1 MAITSYE
8 QIVKD
13 VLLTGATPD
22 NNGERL
28 MLEGTM
34 LQANISEAIAEAKY
48 VGEIF
53 RDGMN
58 VTKRYSAGAKFLDS
72 IRVPL
77 ATPYPATSR
86 TVKVGARAGTPGNEG
101 LINRNPALMPADDE
115 FIVVLNQLNDQPLL
129 FPELATLATA
139 APLRDISRRIASFTE
154 SVVEDESASTL
165 AEILAYNIYRYQN
178 GADNINTIDITADG
192 AYATLLNSLNTKLS
206 NGDAITGAHT
216 YGTQGR
222 CIVARSA
229 FINNM
234 FNTKS
239 GIIVSG
245 SDIAQNM
252 LRKYNLDD
260 KWENRDFKGNAYRGY
275 AMQFD
280 FCECVD
286 FIWSRAEEYLG
297 LAKGALDHVIGIAVS
312 FEATAAAEAVDVGV
326 KIIDAQETRGMKA
339 QPLNC
344 WGHEAFRLSQLIGD
358 ANLNAGVFTTAGFT
372 ADERKYPV
380 APSKQAKTDGVLLP
394 ILNASGEVV
403 GYKEIAKIP
412 QPNGGVNVSGLCD
425 VSLYVTKAGAA
436 VTGATIEVTA
446 GAMDTTVTEV
456 GNGFYSFNILSG
468 EAATVKVTKGSDTKT
483 ITITKK
489 QSELSKYATNV
500 VLG

>member
-13 VLLTGATPD
+13 VLLTGASPAD
-22 NNGERL
+22 QGSRL
-28 MLEGTM
+28 MLEGVM
-34 LQANISEAIAEAKY
+34 LQAHISEAIAEAKY
-48 VGEIF
+48 VGQIF

-58 VTKRYSAGAKFLDS
+58 VTKRYGAGAKHLDS

-86 TVKVGARAGTPGNEG
+86 TVRVGGRVGTPGNEG

-129 FPELATLATA
+129 FPELATLATQ
-139 APLRDISRRIASFTE
+139 APLRDISRRIASYTE

-165 AEILAYNIYRYQN
+165 AEILAYNIYRNQN
-178 GADNINTIDITADG
+178 GADNLNTIDITVDN
-192 AYATLLNSLNTKLS
+192 AYATLINALNTKLS
-206 NGDAITGAHT
+206 KGDPITGAHT

-222 CIVARSA
+222 CIVARSQ
-229 FINNM
+229 FINGL
-234 FNTKS
+234 FNKNS
-239 GIIVSG
+239 GVMVSG

-252 LRKYNLDD
+252 LRTYSLDSKFD
-260 KWENRDFKGNAYRGY
+260 DRDFKGNAYRGY

-297 LAKGALDHVIGIAVS
+297 LTAGALDHVIGVALS
-312 FEATAAAEAVDVGV
+312 FEATAVAEAVDVGV

-358 ANLNAGVFTTAGFT
+358 KDLNAGVFTTAGFT

-380 APSKQAKTDGVLLP
+380 APDKTAKTDGVDVP
-394 ILNASGEVV
+394 IYNASGEIV
-403 GYKEIAKIP
+403 GYKRVAAIP
-412 QPNGGVNVSGLCD
+412 KPNGGVNPSGLCT
-425 VSLYVTKAGAA
+425 VTVYVTDGGTA
-436 VTGATIEVTA
+436 VTGATFEVKA
-446 GAMDTTVTEV
+446 GAMATTVTEV
-456 GNGFYSFNILSG
+456 GNGYYSFNVLSG
-468 EAATVKVTKGSDTKT
+468 QAATVKVTKASKT
-483 ITITKK
+483 GNLAITKK
-489 QSELSKYATNV
+489 QTELSVFNTNV
-500 VLG
+500 ALA